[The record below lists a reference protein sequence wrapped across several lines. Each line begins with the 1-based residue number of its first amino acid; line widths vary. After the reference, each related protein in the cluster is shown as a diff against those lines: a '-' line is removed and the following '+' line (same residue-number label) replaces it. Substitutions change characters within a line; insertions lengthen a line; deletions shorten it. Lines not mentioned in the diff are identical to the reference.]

1 MSQNFKDKVI
11 VITGGARDIG
21 KAIATKF
28 SVEGALVIINY
39 FNSDKD
45 AQHTL
50 TEIEDLGGKA
60 ILCKADLTKSTEVQ
74 KLVDL
79 ATGQGAR
86 KIDVLVNNAG
96 GLIARKKLKE
106 QDEAFYNSVMDVNFR
121 SLFLVTLGFSGK
133 INPGGCIVNISSLAA
148 RDGGGGGSSLYAA
161 SKGAVTTYTK
171 SLAKE
176 LGPEG
181 IRVNAI
187 CPGLIDTTFHDT
199 FTPDEIRRKVVES
212 TPLRREGTTEDIAH
226 LVAFLAS
233 DEAAFITGG
242 NYDINGGIGFS

>member
-11 VITGGARDIG
+11 VVTGGARDIG

-60 ILCKADLTKSTEVQ
+60 ILCKADLTKSNEVQ

-133 INPGGCIVNISSLAA
+133 INPGGCIVNISS
-148 RDGGGGGSSLYAA
+148 A

-212 TPLRREGTTEDIAH
+212 TPLRREGTSEDIAH